1 MAKRAALGKGLGAF
15 FGDDVVRPTSG
26 ASTEKKDKG
35 SDTTAGSST
44 GSSTAGAA
52 RGAVKETESEAL
64 KDLSNG
70 RSKGTGPDGSD
81 GIDKMTDEKDEGSE
95 KKDGA
100 NIVITDDHRIL
111 ENEDVSRETFVK
123 ITKVEP
129 NREQPRKKFDEE
141 ALQELSDSIKEY
153 GILQPLLVK
162 KTGETYQII
171 AGERR
176 WRAAKL
182 AGLKEVPV
190 IIREYDKQQ
199 SVEIA
204 LIENVQRA
212 DLNPIEEAFAYQQL
226 MQEFGLKQEEIAAR
240 VSKNRAT
247 ITNSIR
253 LLKLAKNV
261 QGLLIDGQI
270 SSGHARALLGI
281 EDAQQQEKLAKDI
294 VEKGL
299 SVREVE
305 KLVKLLSKPPKEK
318 KEKEEERDMRFIFQ
332 DLEERMKGIMG
343 TKVMIHQKD
352 KNKGR
357 IEIEYYSPSEL
368 ERIVEL
374 IESIR

>member
-1 MAKRAALGKGLGAF
+1 MAAVRGLGKGLDALI
-15 FGDDVVRPTSG
+15 PSG
-26 ASTEKKDKG
+26 INEKSVSSNKKKENDSTEKQSG
-35 SDTTAGSST
+35 
-44 GSSTAGAA
+44 
-52 RGAVKETESEAL
+52 ET
-64 KDLSNG
+64 
-70 RSKGTGPDGSD
+70 
-81 GIDKMTDEKDEGSE
+81 
-95 KKDGA
+95 
-100 NIVITDDHRIL
+100 IV
-111 ENEDVSRETFVK
+111 N

-162 KTGETYQII
+162 KIGDTYQII

-253 LLKLAKNV
+253 LLKLAETV

-281 EDAQQQEKLAKDI
+281 EDPVQQEKLAKDI

-318 KEKEEERDMRFIFQ
+318 KEKEERDMSFIFQ